1 VSVVVVPVGLS
12 AITFITQTS
21 PVLLYLD
28 RMKKNEVHS
37 KIGVGSST
45 LTCQLCDR
53 EMRRLSEHHFL
64 NSQKNSPAFS
74 RAIEKLT
81 TKVN

>member
-1 VSVVVVPVGLS
+1 
-12 AITFITQTS
+12 
-21 PVLLYLD
+21 
-28 RMKKNEVHS
+28 MKKNEVHS